1 MVTTT
6 LSHISMFL
14 AVFKL
19 VNNVGFSFENSSRL
33 NGVGSQMSVGDR
45 FGNLLHNGCR
55 GSDHGGVVNHR
66 GGSGHIGSGNI
77 RSVSGSGNQRSRSSL
92 NFNLD
97 RFSSLD
103 SHRGSWGGNIGVV
116 GIRITVSAVSVVV
129 SPVVEP
135 IVIVVVRVVTVVSVV
150 IVSVVISSL
159 CLSFCLRVSLT
170 FGQTSLLQGTDS
182 ASVSGNAIVR
192 GEGTGSNGYTSGGS
206 SGDCVGSKY
215 GCSRGSGNWN
225 WVVNN
230 GGETGKGCGGSDV
243 WKSSVAIDIRQSTI
257 GKDLRISLSLT
268 FVETVNMS
276 VAVSW
281 KSITV
286 GGTGIKSIVVTIVG
300 TITISQMVRVAIVG
314 TIEKSWVGFRL
325 SLSNSGKGNSENSD
339 LEIRQKS

>member
-77 RSVSGSGNQRSRSSL
+77 RSVTGSGNQRSRSSL

-103 SHRGSWGGNIGVV
+103 SHRGSWGGNIGAV

-135 IVIVVVRVVTVVSVV
+135 IVIVVVRVVTVV
-150 IVSVVISSL
+150 IVSVVISSLCLSL

-192 GEGTGSNGYTSGGS
+192 GEGTGSNGYTSGGN
-206 SGDCVGSKY
+206 SGDCVGSKH
-215 GCSRGSGNWN
+215 GCSRGSG
-225 WVVNN
+225 
-230 GGETGKGCGGSDV
+230 V
-243 WKSSVAIDIRQSTI
+243 WKSSVAIDIRQSAI

-300 TITISQMVRVAIVG
+300 AITISQMVGVAIVG

-339 LEIRQKS
+339 QK